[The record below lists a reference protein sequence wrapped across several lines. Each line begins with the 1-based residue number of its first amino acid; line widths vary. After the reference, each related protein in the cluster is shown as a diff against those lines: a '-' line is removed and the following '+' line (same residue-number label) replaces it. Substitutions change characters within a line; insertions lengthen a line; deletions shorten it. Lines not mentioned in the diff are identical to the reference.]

1 MSADLSTQNPTSYA
15 LQMATALLRAN
26 GGTSAQLLMP
36 PATGDTTDA
45 GQLGI
50 NAPNFQSL
58 TLSPVVF
65 RKLRATMAEGNAT
78 KYELLIAAAAVQAAV
93 GDLQLNSA
101 DTLFAMA
108 AGVVVGGKLFVVE
121 AKAVSENLGE
131 VYMYRLLLR
140 ESTTEWQM
148 QSGS

>member
-1 MSADLSTQNPTSYA
+1 MADLSTRNPTSYS

-26 GGTSAQLLMP
+26 GGTTANLLMP
-36 PATGDTTDA
+36 PATSDA
-45 GQLGI
+45 ADSGQLGI
-50 NAPNFQSL
+50 GAPNFQSL
-58 TLSPVVF
+58 PLSPAVF
-65 RKLRATMAEGNAT
+65 RKLRATMKEGDAT

-93 GDLQLNSA
+93 GDLQLSSA

-121 AKAVSENLGE
+121 ARAVSENLGE

-140 ESTTEWQM
+140 ESTAQWPM

>member
-1 MSADLSTQNPTSYA
+1 MSADTSTQNPNSYS
-15 LQMATALLRAN
+15 LRMATAMLRAN
-26 GGTSAQLLMP
+26 GGTTAELLLP

-50 NAPNFQSL
+50 NSPNFQSL
-58 TLSPVVF
+58 SLSPVVF
-65 RKLRATMAEGNAT
+65 RKLRATMTEGDAT

-108 AGVVVGGKLFVVE
+108 AGVAVGGKLFVVE

-140 ESTTEWQM
+140 ESTTEWPM
-148 QSGS
+148 QSSS